1 MPRRHNADA
10 MNTRTL
16 IAIETS
22 LLLVPSLFN
31 SGEIRK
37 VVCTYSLYGTDR
49 MSKILFI

>member
-1 MPRRHNADA
+1 MIHHKALSRTRLIPRRHNADA

-22 LLLVPSLFN
+22 LLLAPSLFN

-37 VVCTYSLYGTDR
+37 VVCV
-49 MSKILFI
+49 